1 MPNNL
6 GQARLCPDWRPRLEL
21 GTGTRKWI
29 PESHFTGYPR
39 RELPGVPLHE
49 RLPVHGVSGKG
60 PRIKNLYAPPDVTI
74 TGASRQPVS
83 GGNQSSAEVLM
94 AGAQPGVRYQG
105 FDVGLSPS
113 PLASAEGDGGGG
125 IKGLIRTIKRR
136 QGVFLLTFSLVTG
149 ALALETLRQRI
160 FSPVYEGG
168 FQIQISN
175 PFESAVSGVG
185 ENKLENIARQAP
197 KNDVPSLIVLMRS
210 PRLIK
215 PVADRMGVSMN
226 DLISSLSIAPTG
238 DVDQVLSVNLRW
250 RDPGKGRLILNE
262 LSKDYTK
269 FSQSQR
275 QAALNSGVDF
285 LEQQA
290 PGLRNNVS
298 KLESQLKDFRQKYN
312 VLDPSG
318 LAEKIMQNRDDLV
331 TRSMALQVEHTELE
345 SKLASVQ
352 SGRLNW
358 APSGAPTPVQ
368 QLGRQGTVIPGP
380 NDANPNK
387 AIGAGQATPNETLDD
402 FEQKLANARAVF
414 KDDSPIVQS
423 ILAQRDAI
431 LPVVRKQA
439 TDAIKAQLFANESQQ
454 DELNRQILLLN
465 ENFRNSPSLMK
476 KYEELSANLKSAR
489 ENYSNYLIARDN
501 YRLQRARSITP
512 WQVIAPAE
520 FADIPVEPNLQNNLL
535 RALMLGL
542 VSGIG
547 AAILRERTDNV
558 FHTPM
563 ETERELQLPVLG
575 LIPYL
580 PLEPGVEISTSIAKM
595 SASERFAIKESL
607 RSLFTTF
614 RLLRADR
621 DIRLVGVTSSTQG
634 EGKSTAVTI
643 FARTLADL
651 GLKVLVVDADMR
663 LPMQTR
669 YLGLANGE
677 GFSSLLTDSSVQL
690 KSLIQPIQDNL
701 DILPAGPKPPD
712 PAKLLNSSRAQEVVN
727 EIRDLTEY
735 DIVLFDAPPCLM
747 LADPILLGEKL
758 DGILFLV
765 GLGKVSRELAP
776 QACRRIKATGVDV
789 LGLICNQVNFPSR
802 LNDYGY
808 EYGYYYHYAYANA
821 SGYSSTYGKYGKGL
835 RRYARGV
842 GNYVRRYRD
851 SYLTDR
857 YIRDGSGAAVQRYH
871 EEGVSRELRQ
881 SKLNPGNG
889 ASPLNGVEPSDQA
902 KQSKRSDRPDDGS
915 GNPPSSGGGGWLK
928 KLPFRR

>member
-1 MPNNL
+1 
-6 GQARLCPDWRPRLEL
+6 
-21 GTGTRKWI
+21 
-29 PESHFTGYPR
+29 
-39 RELPGVPLHE
+39 
-49 RLPVHGVSGKG
+49 
-60 PRIKNLYAPPDVTI
+60 
-74 TGASRQPVS
+74 
-83 GGNQSSAEVLM
+83 M
-94 AGAQPGVRYQG
+94 AGAQPGARYQG

-113 PLASAEGDGGGG
+113 PLASAEGAGGGG

-136 QGVFLLTFSLVTG
+136 QGIFLFTFALVTG
-149 ALALETLRQRI
+149 ALALDTLRQRI

-175 PFESAVSGVG
+175 PFEMAVSGG
-185 ENKLENIARQAP
+185 GDSKLENIARQAQ

-210 PRLIK
+210 PLLVK

-226 DLISSLSIAPTG
+226 ELISNLSIAPAG
-238 DVDQVLSVNLRW
+238 NVDQVLSVNLRW

-269 FSQSQR
+269 FSQVQR

-290 PGLRNNVS
+290 PGLRNNVA

-312 VLDPSG
+312 VLDPTG
-318 LAEKIMQNRDDLV
+318 LAEKIMLTRDELV
-331 TRSMALQVEHTELE
+331 AKSMALQVEHSQLE
-345 SKLASVQ
+345 STLASVQ

-358 APSGAPTPVQ
+358 TPSGAPTPIQ
-368 QLGRQGTVIPGP
+368 QLGRQGTVIPGR
-380 NDANPNK
+380 NDANAANDTK
-387 AIGAGQATPNETLDD
+387 QIGAGQATPNETLNQ
-402 FEQKLANARAVF
+402 FEQQLANARAVY

-439 TDAIKAQLFANESQQ
+439 TDSIRAQLFANESQQ
-454 DELNRQILLLN
+454 DELNRQVLLLN
-465 ENFRNSPSLMK
+465 ENFRASPTLMK
-476 KYEELSANLKSAR
+476 KYEGLSANLKTAR
-489 ENYSNYLIARDN
+489 ENYNSYLIARDN
-501 YRLQRARSITP
+501 YRLQRARSTTP

-520 FADIPVEPNLQNNLL
+520 FADVPVEPNLQSNLL

-542 VSGIG
+542 VSGLG

-558 FHTPM
+558 FHTPI

-580 PLEPGVEISTSIAKM
+580 PLEPGVEISTSISKM

-669 YLGLANGE
+669 YLGLAQGE
-677 GFSSLLTDSSVQL
+677 GFSTILTDASVSL

-712 PAKLLNSSRAQEVVN
+712 PAKLLNSTRAQEVVN
-727 EIRDLTEY
+727 DIRALTEY

-776 QACRRIKATGVDV
+776 QACRRIQATGVDV

-821 SGYSSTYGKYGKGL
+821 SDNSSSYGKYGKGL
-835 RRYARGV
+835 GRYARGV

-851 SYLTDR
+851 SYLSDR

-881 SKLNPGNG
+881 SKLKKSGNG
-889 ASPLNGVEPSDQA
+889 ANPINGTEPKDHSHQPNE
-902 KQSKRSDRPDDGS
+902 SDRSGGSS
-915 GNPPSSGGGGWLK
+915 GNPPNSGGAGWLK

>member
-1 MPNNL
+1 MKVYPADVLSARGLRIRSPN
-6 GQARLCPDWRPRLEL
+6 A
-21 GTGTRKWI
+21 
-29 PESHFTGYPR
+29 
-39 RELPGVPLHE
+39 
-49 RLPVHGVSGKG
+49 
-60 PRIKNLYAPPDVTI
+60 APAVTI
-74 TGASRQPVS
+74 TGASRQPLP
-83 GGNQSSAEVLM
+83 GGNQPGGEVVM

-113 PLASAEGDGGGG
+113 PLASAEGAGGGG

-136 QGVFLLTFSLVTG
+136 QGVFLFTFALVTG
-149 ALALETLRQRI
+149 ALALDTLRQRI

-175 PFESAVSGVG
+175 PFEMAVSGGG
-185 ENKLENIARQAP
+185 ESKLENIARQAP

-210 PRLIK
+210 PLLVK

-226 DLISSLSIAPTG
+226 DLIANLSIAPAG
-238 DVDQVLSVNLRW
+238 NVDQVLSVNLRW

-275 QAALNSGVDF
+275 QAALSSGVDF

-298 KLESQLKDFRQKYN
+298 KLEAQLKDFRQKYN

-318 LAEKIMQNRDDLV
+318 LAEKIMSTRDDLV
-331 TRSMALQVEHTELE
+331 ARSLALQVEHTQLE
-345 SKLASVQ
+345 STLASVQ

-358 APSGAPTPVQ
+358 TPSGAPTPIQ
-368 QLGRQGTVIPGP
+368 QLGRQGTVIPGR
-380 NDANPNK
+380 NDANDASANK
-387 AIGAGQATPNETLDD
+387 DIGAGQATPNETLNQ
-402 FEQKLANARAVF
+402 FEQQLANARAVY

-439 TDAIKAQLFANESQQ
+439 TDAIRAQLFANESQQ

-465 ENFRNSPSLMK
+465 ENFRASPTLMK
-476 KYEELSANLKSAR
+476 KYEELTANLKSAR
-489 ENYSNYLIARDN
+489 ENYSSYLVARDN
-501 YRLQRARSITP
+501 YRLQRARSTSP

-520 FADIPVEPNLQNNLL
+520 FADIPVEPNLQRNLL

-542 VSGIG
+542 VSGLG

-580 PLEPGVEISTSIAKM
+580 PLEPGVEISTSISKM

-669 YLGLANGE
+669 YLGLAQGE
-677 GFSSLLTDSSVQL
+677 GFSTILTDSSVSL

-712 PAKLLNSSRAQEVVN
+712 PAKLLNSGRAQEVVN
-727 EIRDLTEY
+727 EIRDLKEY
-735 DIVLFDAPPCLM
+735 DMVLFDAPPCLM

-821 SGYSSTYGKYGKGL
+821 SGYATTYGKYGKGL
-835 RRYARGV
+835 GRYARGV

-851 SYLTDR
+851 SYVTDR
-857 YIRDGSGAAVQRYH
+857 YIRDGSGSAVQRYH

-881 SKLNPGNG
+881 SKLKAGNG
-889 ASPLNGVEPSDQA
+889 ANPVNGSDAIDPPEQPNQA
-902 KQSKRSDRPDDGS
+902 NGTDAGP
-915 GNPPSSGGGGWLK
+915 GNPPTRGGGGWLK